1 MESEVID
8 RGQSISEKLK
18 ALDLASF
25 TLMDL
30 IYIAGV
36 IALFILAVKVVS
48 KFLKLALIVLAL
60 ALLAYWL
67 YTLGLFPL

>member
-1 MESEVID
+1 MENEVID
-8 RGQSISEKLK
+8 RGQSIIEKLK

-67 YTLGLFPL
+67 